1 MSYEL
6 DVESDTIR
14 LVIDIIEEMRE
25 SGDFHNPTLDEL
37 EQRLMQ

>member
-14 LVIDIIEEMRE
+14 LVIDMIEEMRE

-37 EQRLMQ
+37 EQRLM

>member
-6 DVESDTIR
+6 DVETNTIS

-37 EQRLMQ
+37 EQRLV

>member
-1 MSYEL
+1 MTYEL

-37 EQRLMQ
+37 EQRLM